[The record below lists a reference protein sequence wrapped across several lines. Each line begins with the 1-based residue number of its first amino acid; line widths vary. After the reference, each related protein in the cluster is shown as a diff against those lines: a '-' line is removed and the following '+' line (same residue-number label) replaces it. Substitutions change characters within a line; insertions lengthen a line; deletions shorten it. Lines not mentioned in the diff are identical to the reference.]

1 MLGKA
6 KSASS
11 TEDARTNVNTII
23 GEGAVFDGNLSTP
36 ETIRIDGIINGN
48 CTCEKKLILGP
59 AGQIKGNIFA
69 QDLVISGKVDG
80 DISATGKLELLSTGK
95 INGNI
100 IAKSLV
106 IDENASFDGRCT
118 MAVSLPESPS
128 AAAAAIES
136 RQEEDSKEEEASETD
151 EPSKNYEHKK
161 H

>member
-1 MLGKA
+1 MLGKS
-6 KSASS
+6 KKASS
-11 TEDARTNVNTII
+11 SEDARTNVNTII
-23 GEGAVFDGNLSTP
+23 GEGAVFDGNLSAP

-48 CTCEKKLILGP
+48 CTCEKKLILG
-59 AGQIKGNIFA
+59 ANGQIKGNIYA

-100 IAKSLV
+100 IARSLV

-118 MAVSLPESPS
+118 MAVSLPDHASNDNP
-128 AAAAAIES
+128 AT
-136 RQEEDSKEEEASETD
+136 EEKTD
-151 EPSKNYEHKK
+151 EKTNEKETSEREHRK

>member
-1 MLGKA
+1 MLGKN

-11 TEDARTNVNTII
+11 SEDTRANVNTII
-23 GEGAVFDGNLSTP
+23 GEGAVFDGNLSAP
-36 ETIRIDGIINGN
+36 ETIRVDGIVNGN
-48 CTCEKKLILGP
+48 CTCEKKLILGS

-118 MAVSLPESPS
+118 MAVSLPDHSS
-128 AAAAAIES
+128 NIAIDEKK
-136 RQEEDSKEEEASETD
+136 DDKSKKKEASESET
-151 EPSKNYEHKK
+151 
-161 H
+161 